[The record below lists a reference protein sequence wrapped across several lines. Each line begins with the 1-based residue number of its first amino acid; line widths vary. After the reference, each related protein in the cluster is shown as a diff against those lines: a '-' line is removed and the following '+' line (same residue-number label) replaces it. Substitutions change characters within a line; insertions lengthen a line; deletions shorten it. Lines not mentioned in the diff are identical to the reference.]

1 MKKKW
6 ILILLAV
13 ALLLMPLTALARE
26 LPKLDELIPVG
37 PCSKG
42 HDFKLT
48 TKSKSTCTYAG
59 MVEMK
64 CTRCGTVSDTQ
75 RTAPL
80 GHDWNAVSGNGATCT
95 TDGVEDQKCTRCGE
109 TRRITTAAAKGH
121 DWHKVGGQDP
131 ICDKDGWTEYQ
142 CTRCGESKKETL
154 PSKGMKHYWVL
165 DNINR
170 DDVECVAD
178 GTAYYHC
185 NICHSQKNEPVYAT
199 GHKWQAVAATAAT
212 CQSAK
217 VVTYKCSKCNDTK
230 TETEG
235 SKADHSWV
243 QTYFEPA
250 TCAAEGYKSFECGFC
265 KTTKMDT
272 LPATGKCTWGNWIV
286 ATQATCTQD
295 GLKVA
300 QCSVCGDTKK
310 ETIPSEGVHDYRTQ
324 DSKSATCTT
333 DGYKK
338 YECSKC
344 HKEKTET
351 LKATGHNLGSAT
363 VITAATCTAEGK
375 SEAVCKTCGAKETST
390 IKKTA
395 HSWGEW
401 KVTKEATETATGT
414 RERTCKNCSAKE
426 TDTIP
431 KKGAKPTAT
440 PKPTKKPSASSKS
453 TAKLEAEYG
462 TVEVFTTSAKVN
474 LRSGAGSNNGRV
486 TQVEKRNTC
495 LGELLD
501 AKADKKGV
509 VWFKV
514 KYKNKTGWIT
524 SDFSKAVVGELD
536 GRIRRIEGKET
547 ELTNFYLR
555 SVGEAV
561 DTLELEEDYRYDNY
575 ETEASNEAVFLCGD
589 DYVQSIELTGEGYT
603 VYGVKIGNKIK
614 DAKAKFT
621 KAKLVLADDG
631 AEEIMYNVIC
641 SQNSLGIDEYGFDG
655 KLTVVISDNKVES
668 MLLEANAP
676 EEE

>member
-1 MKKKW
+1 MKKRA
-6 ILILLAV
+6 LFLMCVVLC
-13 ALLLMPLTALARE
+13 ALLFIVPASARRLPGTENLVCVNHSWVQVGVLTPTCVDKGAYYLE
-26 LPKLDELIPVG
+26 
-37 PCSKG
+37 CSN
-42 HDFKLT
+42 
-48 TKSKSTCTYAG
+48 
-59 MVEMK
+59 
-64 CTRCGTVSDTQ
+64 CGEE
-75 RTAPL
+75 RTEERSAT
-80 GHDWNAVSGNGATCT
+80 GKHDWAQIGFDEATCT
-95 TDGVEDQKCTRCGE
+95 EPGYFVLECVDCSKTSREK
-109 TRRITTAAAKGH
+109 AKEPFGH
-121 DWHKVGGQDP
+121 DHQQVGVLTP
-131 ICDKDGWTEYQ
+131 TCSTEGAYYLQ
-142 CTRCGESKKETL
+142 CTRCGDEETVKR
-154 PSKGMKHYWVL
+154 PATGNHDWVL
-165 DNINR
+165 DHINR

-185 NICHSQKNEPVYAT
+185 SVCMDQKNEPVYAT
-199 GHKWQAVAATAAT
+199 GHKWQAVAATAAN
-212 CQSAK
+212 CQTAK
-217 VVTYKCSKCNDTK
+217 VVTYQCSKCNDTK

-235 SKADHSWV
+235 SKADHIWV
-243 QTYFEPA
+243 QTYHEPA
-250 TCAAEGYKSFECGFC
+250 TCAADGYKSYECSFC

-272 LPATGKCTWGNWIV
+272 LPATGKCTWGDWIV

-300 QCSVCGDTKK
+300 QCTVCGDTKK
-310 ETIPSEGVHDYRTQ
+310 ENIPSEGVHDYRTK

-375 SEAVCKTCGAKETST
+375 SEAVCKTCGVKESST

-414 RERTCKNCSAKE
+414 KERTCKTCGAKDTE
-426 TDTIP
+426 TIP
-431 KKGAKPTAT
+431 KKSAKPTAT
-440 PKPTKKPSASSKS
+440 PKPTRKPSSSSKS
-453 TAKLEAEYG
+453 TAKLEADYG

-474 LRSGAGSNNGRV
+474 LRSGPSKDKGRV

-501 AKADKKGV
+501 AQADSKGV

-524 SDFSKAVVGELD
+524 SDYAKAIVGELD
-536 GRIRRIEGKET
+536 GRTRRIEGKET

-561 DTLELEEDYRYDNY
+561 DMLELDEDYRYDSY
-575 ETEASNEAVFLCGD
+575 ETEVANEAVFLCGD

-603 VYGVKIGNKIK
+603 IYGVKVGDKIK
-614 DAKAKFT
+614 DAKAKFK
-621 KAKLVLADDG
+621 KARLVLDDDG
-631 AEEIMYNVIC
+631 TEEIVYNVIC
-641 SQNSLGIDEYGFDG
+641 SHDSLSIDEYGFDG
-655 KLTVVISDNKVES
+655 KLTVVVSDNKVES

-676 EEE
+676 EDE